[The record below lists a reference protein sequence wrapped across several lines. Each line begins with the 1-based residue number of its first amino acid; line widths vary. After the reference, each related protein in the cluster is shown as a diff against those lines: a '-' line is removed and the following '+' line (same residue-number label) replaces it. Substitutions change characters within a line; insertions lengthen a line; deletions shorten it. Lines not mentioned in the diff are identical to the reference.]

1 MSEGRKQAIR
11 RSVDDAIKKE
21 EAQRKGSGIITVLSD
36 LDWYLSLELDEER
49 PLDDKKI
56 TTNQRLFQIVKG
68 VEFGTMVHASV
79 LFGLSLSVGVVLWS
93 MHVTSPLVINLA
105 WFYVLGMSLALK
117 IGVAYW
123 LIDSYYIFPR
133 GITYTY
139 LANFLGGYSVGLFIP
154 EFFLF
159 LFTLFMVF
167 VFYIIKS
174 DHYSNVVIRFI
185 ERFFPHFTDPKFI
198 PIDLISLVLCFAP
211 YIMLRRRRKKS
222 GYETRFL
229 PLDYIPKEDE

>member
-1 MSEGRKQAIR
+1 MSEGSKQAAR
-11 RSVDDAIKKE
+11 KSAEDAIKRE
-21 EAQRKGSGIITVLSD
+21 EALRRGSGIITVLSD

-68 VEFGTMVHASV
+68 VEFGSLVHAGV
-79 LFGLSLSVGVVLWS
+79 LFGLSLSVGLLLWS
-93 MHVTSPLVINLA
+93 MHATSPLVINIA

-123 LIDSYYIFPR
+123 LIDRYYIFPR

-139 LANFLGGYSVGLFIP
+139 LANFLGGYSFGLFIP
-154 EFFLF
+154 EFFMF
-159 LFTLFMVF
+159 LFTLFTMF
-167 VFYIIKS
+167 VFYVIKS
-174 DHYSNVVIRFI
+174 THYSNTVIRFI
-185 ERFFPHFTDPKFI
+185 EKFFPHLTDPKFI
-198 PIDLISLVLCFAP
+198 PINLISLVLCFAP
-211 YIMLRRRRKKS
+211 YFMLIRRRKKS
-222 GYETRFL
+222 SYETKFL

>member
-11 RSVDDAIKKE
+11 RTVDDAIKRE

-56 TTNQRLFQIVKG
+56 TTNQRLFQIIKG
-68 VEFGTMVHASV
+68 VEFGSLVHASV
-79 LFGLSLSVGVVLWS
+79 LLGLSASVGIVLWS
-93 MHVTSPLVINLA
+93 MHATNPFAINLA
-105 WFYVLGMSLALK
+105 WFYVLGMSLVLK
-117 IGVAYW
+117 IGLAYW
-123 LIDSYYIFPR
+123 IIDRYYIFPR

-154 EFFLF
+154 EFLMF
-159 LFTLFMVF
+159 LFTLFMIF
-167 VFYIIKS
+167 VFYILRS
-174 DHYSNVVIRFI
+174 DHYSNAVTKFI
-185 ERFFPHFTDPKFI
+185 ERYFPHFTDPKFI
-198 PIDLISLVLCFAP
+198 PINLISLALCFAP
-211 YIMLRRRRKKS
+211 YFMLRRRRKKTS
-222 GYETRFL
+222 YETKFL

>member
-1 MSEGRKQAIR
+1 MSEGRKQAVR
-11 RSVDDAIKKE
+11 RAFDDAIKKE
-21 EAQRKGSGIITVLSD
+21 EAQRRGSGIITVLSD

-56 TTNQRLFQIVKG
+56 TTNQRLFQIIKG
-68 VEFGTMVHASV
+68 VEFGSLVHAGV
-79 LFGLSLSVGVVLWS
+79 LFGLSLSVGLILWS
-93 MHVTSPLVINLA
+93 MHVSNPLVINIA

-123 LIDSYYIFPR
+123 LIDRYYIFPR

-154 EFFLF
+154 EFFMF

-167 VFYIIKS
+167 VFYVMKS
-174 DHYSNVVIRFI
+174 AHYSNVVTKFI
-185 ERFFPHFTDPKFI
+185 ERYLPHFTDPKFI
-198 PIDLISLVLCFAP
+198 PIDLISLLFCFAP
-211 YIMLRRRRKKS
+211 YVILRRRRKKS
-222 GYETRFL
+222 SYETKFL
-229 PLDYIPKEDE
+229 PLDYIPKEDD